1 MNSKLIEYYA
11 FGIQIKVYE
20 YICFLSEPH
29 IIFLYTR
36 LKPLFVHAA
45 LYSVF

>member
-1 MNSKLIEYYA
+1 MNSKLIESYA
-11 FGIQIKVYE
+11 FGIQIKVNE
-20 YICFLSEPH
+20 YIRFLFEPH

-36 LKPLFVHAA
+36 LKPLFVHAV